1 VPIAY
6 NSNIAAT
13 SGTTTLYDIDFR
25 NNVLAIQNPP
35 NNGTLTQVGSLGL
48 TVSALSGS
56 GFDIY
61 IDPATGTDSAFAV
74 IKRPDA
80 PIGGPL
86 GAYLLYDV
94 NLTTGAIANGR
105 LVGSSAGA
113 DFTGGFAVVPEPSA
127 IVLLMLGAAGLGLL
141 LRTKKLVS
149 AVC

>member
-1 VPIAY
+1 
-6 NSNIAAT
+6 
-13 SGTTTLYDIDFR
+13 
-25 NNVLAIQNPP
+25 
-35 NNGTLTQVGSLGL
+35 LTQVGSLGV

-61 IDPATGTDSAFAV
+61 TDPGTGTDSAFAV

-127 IVLLMLGAAGLGLL
+127 VMLFVLGTAGLGLL
-141 LRTKKLVS
+141 LRPKKCVS
-149 AVC
+149 PIC